1 MKIETKKL
9 YHAHLNGAKNV
20 MEHKQYLNSIN
31 VFPVP
36 DGDTGNNLF
45 SLMNTILRESE
56 LKDTFK
62 KTFETISYAALTGAR
77 GNSGIIF
84 AQYFNGL
91 SMELSGDSTITLE
104 NYIHA
109 NNKAVNYAYESIE
122 KPVEGTMLTVMRV
135 WASTLVEL
143 FDPGTSLSEILTNA
157 KVKLEEAVKNT
168 QNQLIVLKKA
178 NVVDSGAKGF
188 YYFISGLIDFLLSE
202 KEVVELNDF
211 DEGETIPA
219 AYDKHEHDIH
229 FRYCTEALV
238 ECSYDTC
245 TELKSSLTSLG
256 DSVIVA
262 GGQRY
267 SRIHIHTNDPKNV
280 FKVIYEKGKIIEQK
294 IDDMHFQNE
303 IVENQKHKIA
313 ILTDSVADLPME
325 FVNEHQ
331 IHLLNLSILCEDV
344 TFIDKL
350 TIEPKDLLEYSKSRS
365 FPTTSQPS
373 PMQIEN
379 KLNYLL
385 GYYEH
390 ILIITVSKALS
401 GTYNAIAKTI
411 EKNKFKNITLIDS
424 KQNSGAQGLIVQKCA
439 LDLEQNLPLE
449 QIVEHV
455 NASVENS
462 KILVCI
468 KNLDHM
474 IRSGRLSVFSGKIA
488 KLVGMKPIIT
498 LDKEGKGTLGGV
510 SFSFEAS
517 QKKVLRRM
525 KTFKKQGRLSS
536 YAVVHVNNEEEA
548 LGFSKR
554 IEEAIG
560 QSPSYITETS
570 SVIAIGAGGGTVAVA
585 YILTGNS

>member
-56 LKDTFK
+56 LKETFK

-104 NYIHA
+104 NYIYA
-109 NNKAVNYAYESIE
+109 NQKAVNYAYDSIE
-122 KPVEGTMLTVMRV
+122 KPVEGTMLTVMKV
-135 WASTLVEL
+135 WSMTLAEL
-143 FDPGTSLSEILTNA
+143 FDPGTTLSEILIKA
-157 KVKLEEAVKNT
+157 KTKLEEAVKNT
-168 QNQLIVLKKA
+168 QNQLLVLKKA

-188 YYFISGLIDFLLSE
+188 YYFISGMIDFWLSD
-202 KEVVELNDF
+202 KEVVELDEF
-211 DEGETIPA
+211 DEADRIPGT
-219 AYDKHEHDIH
+219 YQKHEHDIR

-238 ECSYDTC
+238 ECSYEVT
-245 TELKSSLTSLG
+245 TELKARLTSFG
-256 DSVIVA
+256 DSIIIA
-262 GGQRY
+262 GGQKY
-267 SRIHIHTNDPKNV
+267 SRIHIHTNEPKDV

-294 IDDMHFQNE
+294 IDDMQFQNE
-303 IVENQKHKIA
+303 IVENQKHNIA
-313 ILTDSVADLPME
+313 ILTDSVADLPMD
-325 FVNEHQ
+325 FINTYQ
-331 IHLLNLSILCEDV
+331 IHVLNLSILCDDV

-350 TIEPKDLLEYSKSRS
+350 TIEPKDLLEYSSTHD

-379 KLNYLL
+379 KLNYLS
-385 GYYEH
+385 GCYEH
-390 ILIITVSKALS
+390 IVIISVSKALS

-411 EKNKFKNITLIDS
+411 EKNNFKHITLIDS
-424 KQNSGAQGLIVQKCA
+424 KQNSGAQGLIVRTCA

-449 QIVEHV
+449 QIIEHV
-455 NASVENS
+455 HEVIAKS

-468 KNLDHM
+468 QNLDHM
-474 IRSGRLSVFSGKIA
+474 IRSGRLSGMSGKIA
-488 KLVGMKPIIT
+488 KLIGMKPIIT
-498 LDKEGKGTLGGV
+498 LDKDGKGSLGGF
-510 SFSFEAS
+510 SFSFGAS
-517 QKKVLRRM
+517 QKKVLTRM
-525 KTFKKQGRLSS
+525 KAFKKQDRLES
-536 YAVVHVNNEEEA
+536 YAVVHVDNEAEA
-548 LGFSKR
+548 IRFSKL
-554 IEEAIG
+554 IEETINL
-560 QSPSYITETS
+560 SPSYIMETS
-570 SVIAIGAGGGTVAVA
+570 SIIALGAGGGTVAVA
-585 YILTGNS
+585 YILK